1 MPRGKKNIAVADNV
15 LPAQVPEPEPEQE
28 PEQVAVQDIQVFPK
42 KTKGKKEKVQD
53 AIANQNNNDIEVNK
67 NWKKDFEKILEIKKP
82 DDPLDCLVHIPDGK
96 RTDSD
101 KINIGTLLYR
111 PARLVLLGSGG
122 YVRNQELH
130 AQKLD
135 SDWGIGNELVE
146 KQCWNADQYK
156 TIEKVT
162 HTQLAHKLKEE
173 VGDCLVK
180 VVFTKSPDAAEMSKL
195 IRDGSKIIEE
205 APVSDAEKV
214 KLFKKLY
221 ERSQNGELRIM
232 RGYVMRGEDMHAEQ
246 SETGM
251 LKFLDADLVAKGQ
264 FAERQINLRTIVSL
278 TYKLVKY
285 ELK

>member
-1 MPRGKKNIAVADNV
+1 MIQDAIVGAP
-15 LPAQVPEPEPEQE
+15 VPEP
-28 PEQVAVQDIQVFPK
+28 IK
-42 KTKGKKEKVQD
+42 
-53 AIANQNNNDIEVNK
+53 QNN
-67 NWKKDFEKILEIKKP
+67 NWKKDFEKLLELKKP

-101 KINIGTLLYR
+101 KIKIGTLLYR
-111 PARLVLLGSGG
+111 PARLVQLGNGG

-130 AQKLD
+130 SQKLD
-135 SDWGIGNELVE
+135 SDWNIGNDLVE

-156 TIEKVT
+156 TIEKIT

-180 VVFTKSPDAAEMSKL
+180 VVFTKNPDSTEMSKL
-195 IRDGSKIIEE
+195 IRDGSKLIEE
-205 APVSDAEKV
+205 APVSDTEKV
-214 KLFKKLY
+214 KLYKKLY

-251 LKFLDADLVAKGQ
+251 LKFLDADLVAKEQ
-264 FAERQINLRTIVSL
+264 FAERQINLRTIISL